1 METSN
6 LGLSGLL
13 SVPLQIFSM
22 SSVSGAEVLSH
33 VHGEA
38 ATFTNK
44 PRKSLAFL
52 YLALYAKQH
61 AENAIDPIGDDH

>member
-1 METSN
+1 
-6 LGLSGLL
+6 
-13 SVPLQIFSM
+13 M
-22 SSVSGAEVLSH
+22 SRVSGAEVLSH